1 MLSSTTSLIG
11 VSGANLLNLFDLR
24 PGRAIKV
31 ALLAGGLLAPSAGG
45 AAAAPLAAAA
55 ALLPEDLGERSMLGD
70 GGANA
75 LGAMLGAAAAT
86 SLPRPARIAALGVIV
101 GLTAASEVV
110 SFSQVI
116 DRTPAMRWADSL
128 GRSAAAAMAP
138 MGCSA
143 RYAAPATMS
152 ESESCARGRHAA
164 SRRDASGSSASSR
177 GSVTGPADPP
187 RVAFV
192 VGLATGGTA
201 SHVAALVAG
210 CRDAGLDVSVLGP
223 APTLALLG
231 QAGPNSAAVETYRVP
246 VTDRLRPGSAA
257 VAVTALRSAFVAWRP
272 DVVHAH
278 GVRAGALAALA
289 ARSTGRR
296 NRPALAVT
304 VHNAPPDGRAPRL
317 VYGVLERICARRAN
331 LLLCASADL
340 LARMH
345 RLGAS
350 EAEQFDVAAE
360 PLKLPSAEEIATA
373 RADTGAGDRPVVL
386 TVGRLA
392 RQKGLD
398 VLIAAAARWRDRD
411 PQPRTVIAGEGPLA
425 AGLRAQASA
434 VAADVLFLGA
444 AKTCPLC
451 WRSRMSSSC
460 RAGGRR
466 GH

>member
-1 MLSSTTSLIG
+1 M
-11 VSGANLLNLFDLR
+11 
-24 PGRAIKV
+24 
-31 ALLAGGLLAPSAGG
+31 
-45 AAAAPLAAAA
+45 
-55 ALLPEDLGERSMLGD
+55 
-70 GGANA
+70 
-75 LGAMLGAAAAT
+75 
-86 SLPRPARIAALGVIV
+86 
-101 GLTAASEVV
+101 
-110 SFSQVI
+110 
-116 DRTPAMRWADSL
+116 
-128 GRSAAAAMAP
+128 
-138 MGCSA
+138 
-143 RYAAPATMS
+143 
-152 ESESCARGRHAA
+152 
-164 SRRDASGSSASSR
+164 
-177 GSVTGPADPP
+177 TGPADPP

-210 CRDAGLDVSVLGP
+210 CRAARLDVSVLGP

-231 QAGPNSAAVETYRVP
+231 QAGRNSAAVKTYRVP

-278 GVRAGALAALA
+278 GVRAGALASLA
-289 ARSTGRR
+289 ARSMGRR

-317 VYGVLERICARRAN
+317 VYGVLERICARRAD

-360 PLKLPSAEEIATA
+360 PLKPPSAEEIATA
-373 RADTGAGDRPVVL
+373 RADTGGGERPVVL

-392 RQKGLD
+392 RQKGID

-411 PQPRTVIAGEGPLA
+411 PLPRTVIAGEGPLA
-425 AGLRAQASA
+425 AGLRAQASQA
-434 VAADVLFLGA
+434 GTDVLFLGA
-444 AKTCPLC
+444 REDVPALLAIADVVIVPSRWEARALIVQEAMRSGRPIVATNVGGTPELTGDDCAVLVQSEDPEALAAAVLRVLDDPVLAARLGQRASARSASFPTQKDGVNAAVSIYAKLANG
-451 WRSRMSSSC
+451 RS
-460 RAGGRR
+460 
-466 GH
+466 